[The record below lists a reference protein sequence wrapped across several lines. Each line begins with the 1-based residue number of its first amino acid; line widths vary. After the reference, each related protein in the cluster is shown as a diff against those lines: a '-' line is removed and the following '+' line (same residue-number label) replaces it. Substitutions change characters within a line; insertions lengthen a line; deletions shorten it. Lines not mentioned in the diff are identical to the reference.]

1 MNQWNTD
8 SPQNQKVKLLVL
20 KFKIILVE
28 WYTKEMKTIIVWL
41 PVEGAIRYSREIV
54 GFLSLGNVF
63 VESRTPC
70 IFASKDFCSQGH
82 VTTTIHS
89 DFCCI
94 YYEL

>member
-1 MNQWNTD
+1 
-8 SPQNQKVKLLVL
+8 
-20 KFKIILVE
+20 
-28 WYTKEMKTIIVWL
+28 MKTIIVRL

-94 YYEL
+94 YYDSRAVTASHGWVVLSVFLCLKYYRKFV